1 MGTARFRKVTG
12 SGSQRRHNNS
22 LKLTALSRGLYL
34 GGWGEAEA
42 VKGTSQAK
50 PRGSL
55 VRPVRRTLSRDN
67 LERVGK
73 WSQ

>member
-1 MGTARFRKVTG
+1 VWSYSEYAAGVPN
-12 SGSQRRHNNS
+12 HS
-22 LKLTALSRGLYL
+22 LKLTALSRGLHL

-55 VRPVRRTLSRDN
+55 VRPVMPPQKNR
-67 LERVGK
+67 EK
-73 WSQ
+73 A

>member
-34 GGWGEAEA
+34 GDWGEAEA
-42 VKGTSQAK
+42 VVGRSQAK

-55 VRPVRRTLSRDN
+55 VRPVSLLRAVKLRSKSYGTN
-67 LERVGK
+67 
-73 WSQ
+73 